1 MNAET
6 KKSVA
11 IIYCRV
17 SRIPDGKNGILSLDS
32 QEAYI
37 KNVIGNMGVYSVLKN
52 VGSAYNNNQD
62 DLMYLLNSCKNKNLI
77 VYEANRLSRNLKNFD
92 KIWKICKKN
101 NHDIY
106 IANTNNWYMNNDDSS
121 YHELFELIKQAE
133 KESYDLGR
141 RVSRTAQFKKSRITA
156 WGKKRND
163 HDEIIDDPYELEISE
178 LIRLLSTKGSSIR
191 EISEMINILRTDG
204 SEEPFEIVEYT
215 KGEGTSSDVTLT
227 ESHMPYPMSF
237 KDIKDT
243 LEVYGIRYRNRI
255 RWDIN
260 VIRDIV
266 FRTYKDKRYQ
276 KRQINED
283 DICDEFEI
291 LGFKKEEN
299 KVEGKQEN
307 KVECKEETNEAQ
319 WYMVFYD
326 PSIGLPP
333 HVILPPGFSLPNT
346 KCELWIPKSK

>member
-1 MNAET
+1 
-6 KKSVA
+6 
-11 IIYCRV
+11 
-17 SRIPDGKNGILSLDS
+17 
-32 QEAYI
+32 
-37 KNVIGNMGVYSVLKN
+37 
-52 VGSAYNNNQD
+52 
-62 DLMYLLNSCKNKNLI
+62 
-77 VYEANRLSRNLKNFD
+77 
-92 KIWKICKKN
+92 
-101 NHDIY
+101 
-106 IANTNNWYMNNDDSS
+106 MNNDDSS
-121 YHELFELIKQAE
+121 YNELFELIKQAE
-133 KESYDLGR
+133 RESYDLGR

-163 HDEIIDDPYELEISE
+163 HDEIIDDPHELEISE
-178 LIRLLSTKGSSIR
+178 LIRLLSTKGSSIK
-191 EISEMINILRTDG
+191 EISEIINLLRTDG

-215 KGEGTSSDVTLT
+215 KGEGTSSDVTIK

-255 RWDIN
+255 RWDIS

-276 KRQINED
+276 EKRQISED

-291 LGFKKEEN
+291 LGFNKKVETKEKQETKEET
-299 KVEGKQEN
+299 
-307 KVECKEETNEAQ
+307 KEETNESQ

-333 HVILPPGFSLPNT
+333 HVVLPPGFCLPNT